1 MPGLSKTSVS
11 FDKFILFVL
20 GIQLAKEAGCSRA
33 LSGSKCDHKCTNDKD
48 PVCGTD
54 GRTYLNRC
62 MLQVE
67 VCRLVNLLY
76 TFRSNILEIYFL
88 FAEWEVSNSL
98 M

>member
-1 MPGLSKTSVS
+1 MTGFV
-11 FDKFILFVL
+11 KFTLYIL

-67 VCRLVNLLY
+67 VCRLVNFFY
-76 TFRSNILEIYFL
+76 PFRSNIFETNFYFQ
-88 FAEWEVSNSL
+88 SGKY
-98 M
+98 